1 MDSNTLIAIDGYAST
16 GKSTLAKMLSSHY
29 KLTFIDS
36 GSLYRG
42 VTFYALEKA
51 LFENDQLDHG
61 SLNKELHRSR
71 LRFEHDNGDLY
82 LNGENVSKKIRL
94 PDVSDHV
101 STVAALTTVREFI
114 LKQIRQ
120 MPNKNGMVIDG
131 RDIGTVVFPDADYKF
146 FFTARPE
153 VRARRRFEEL
163 KAQGQQTTFEE
174 VLENLIHRDKFDT
187 SRAISPLRK
196 AVDAFEIDTSEMNT
210 DKVFSLLVEK
220 IDSKL
225 NL

>member
-1 MDSNTLIAIDGYAST
+1 M
-16 GKSTLAKMLSSHY
+16 
-29 KLTFIDS
+29 
-36 GSLYRG
+36 
-42 VTFYALEKA
+42 
-51 LFENDQLDHG
+51 
-61 SLNKELHRSR
+61 
-71 LRFEHDNGDLY
+71 
-82 LNGENVSKKIRL
+82 
-94 PDVSDHV
+94 PDVSDRV
-101 STVAALTTVREFI
+101 STVAALNMVREFI

-131 RDIGTVVFPDADYKF
+131 RDIGTVVFPDAEYKF
-146 FFTARPE
+146 FFTARPD

-163 KAQGQQTTFEE
+163 KAQGQQSTFEE

-196 AVDAFEIDTSEMNT
+196 AVDAIEIDTSEMNA
-210 DKVFSLLVEK
+210 DKVFALLVEK